1 MVKHTLRKKKRG
13 GGCTGSSCR
22 AGAPPAHKMTFLEKQ
37 ELYPGLWEK
46 DWYDIIGSDTRLTPR
61 EATEM
66 IENFVKFKYD
76 DYMVIDDP
84 IMLEYLKTFSSV
96 PRRKPKRT
104 RRFNNLFA
112 GKLVRQTG

>member
-13 GGCTGSSCR
+13 GGCAGSSCR
-22 AGAPPAHKMTFLEKQ
+22 AVAPPAHKMTFLEKQ

-46 DWYDIIGSDTRLTPR
+46 GWYDIIGSDMRLTPR

-66 IENFVKFKYD
+66 IENFVNFKYD

-96 PRRKPKRT
+96 SIRNPKRT
-104 RRFNNLFA
+104 RPFKNLLA
-112 GKLVRQTG
+112 GNLVRQTG